1 MKRPPIQSWLAV
13 FAAGLF
19 GVATSSAQT
28 LTATFTGVNPG
39 VTSSGTLNGGS
50 FTNTSAGVMDFSDF
64 NAFCIEPDQFI
75 NNGETVVYQVQ
86 SSATLASA
94 DAVGRILGGFL
105 LSDQSANQAAA
116 AQWAIWEVLV
126 DPSPNALTTG
136 DVRMASGTI
145 RTLATSYL
153 TNLGSYPYV
162 DFQVLTNPTRQDMV
176 VIPNAIPEPSAA
188 AFVALSALGL
198 LRRRR
203 A

>member
-1 MKRPPIQSWLAV
+1 MKRPPIPPWLAV

-19 GVATSSAQT
+19 ALATSSAQT

-39 VTSSGTLNGGS
+39 VTSSGTLNGGTFS
-50 FTNTSAGVMDFSDF
+50 NVSAGVMDFSDF
-64 NAFCIEPDQFI
+64 NAFCIEPNQFI

-105 LSDQSANQAAA
+105 LSSQTAQQAAA

-136 DVRMASGTI
+136 AVKMADSSV
-145 RTLATSYL
+145 RTLAASYL
-153 TNLGSYPYV
+153 TNLGNYPYV
-162 DFQVLTNPTRQDMV
+162 DFQVLTNPTRQDMI
-176 VIPNAIPEPSAA
+176 VIPNAIPEPGVS
-188 AFVALSALGL
+188 VLLGMSALGL